1 MESGSKA
8 NKEMKIPVIE
18 PLSPLSPFKFEL
30 ALTNAAS

>member
-18 PLSPLSPFKFEL
+18 PLSPFKFEL